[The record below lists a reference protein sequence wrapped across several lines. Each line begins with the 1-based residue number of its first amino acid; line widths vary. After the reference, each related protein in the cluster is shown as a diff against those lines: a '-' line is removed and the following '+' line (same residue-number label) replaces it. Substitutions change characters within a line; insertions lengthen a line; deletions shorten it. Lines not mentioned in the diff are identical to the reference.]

1 MAIAIGFEQTVI
13 RARFFTTTVNQQ
25 ICVWSGN
32 PRKCFPQ
39 KHAQKKLI
47 ISLDKLITDKL
58 IIAKAV
64 AQKTESEKNKNRNK
78 RKQNQK
84 KTKTRTMIEE

>member
-1 MAIAIGFEQTVI
+1 M
-13 RARFFTTTVNQQ
+13 
-25 ICVWSGN
+25 
-32 PRKCFPQ
+32 FPTETCS
-39 KHAQKKLI
+39 KKLI